1 MSKNLKTIN
10 PLVKASHWLVGVTV
24 IFALLIGFGFFY
36 EQKFPGT
43 LSWLQIV
50 TRIVVCVSIYAWL
63 VWLASVVM
71 SRIELDPRLH
81 NKKLLLIAVDAIL
94 GAIMVIILKNLIMPL
109 IPNPTVTSWD
119 FLVAGLLFFVA
130 LCCLVADYLKRL
142 L

>member
-50 TRIVVCVSIYAWL
+50 TRIVVCVLIYAWL

-71 SRIELDPRLH
+71 SRIELDSRLH

-94 GAIMVIILKNLIMPL
+94 GAIIVIILKNLIMPL

>member
-50 TRIVVCVSIYAWL
+50 TRIVVCVLIYAWL

-71 SRIELDPRLH
+71 SRIELDSRLH

>member
-1 MSKNLKTIN
+1 MGKNLKTIN

-50 TRIVVCVSIYAWL
+50 TRIVVCVLIYAWL

-71 SRIELDPRLH
+71 SRIELDSRLH

>member
-1 MSKNLKTIN
+1 MSKNLKTTN
-10 PLVKASHWLVGVTV
+10 PLVKASHFLLAVT
-24 IFALLIGFGFFY
+24 IIAALLIGFGIFY

-43 LSWLQIV
+43 LTWLQLV
-50 TRIVVCVSIYAWL
+50 TRIVICTLIYGWL
-63 VWLASVVM
+63 VWAAAVVM
-71 SRIELDPRLH
+71 ARIELDSRTH

-94 GAIMVIILKNLIMPL
+94 GAIMVIILKNLIMPF
-109 IPNPTVTSWD
+109 IPNPTITSWD

>member
-50 TRIVVCVSIYAWL
+50 TRIVVCVLIYAWL

-71 SRIELDPRLH
+71 SRIELDSRLH

-119 FLVAGLLFFVA
+119 FLVAGLLFLVA